1 MAKDSDRLAGNLGP
15 QNTGGLLT
23 GFLAEE
29 DEFDRRALWRL
40 GSWGAAAVGAV
51 VIAALANHS
60 SLGQRRDQIAAV
72 DLSRQATQLQ
82 LAARESQGE
91 TRRLASAVETL
102 NTDRD
107 RLYSRLTALEQ
118 GLDSMTGA
126 LARQN
131 VAAGKTTTAS
141 PAATQTATPAA
152 PATEASSSTS
162 SAAPAQPAS
171 PPAVAPVST
180 TVAAV
185 TERPKTEA
193 PAGAQPQPAAV
204 QQPTQPQASGAA
216 QLQTPSAPPAAAAAL
231 PKIVSNNAAAI
242 MPEPLNAPK
251 SMMGPPDPAAAKLI
265 EPAKAAPATAP
276 SAAPDAATSA
286 PAPAADADSA
296 AAASAPVQRVE
307 FAVDLG
313 SANSV
318 GGLRALWRGL
328 SKANSELAAL
338 RPIIVVRERSN
349 GQGMQLRLAAGPVS
363 DAAAAAKICA
373 SLTESE
379 RGCETTLFDGQRL
392 SLQTDD
398 KPDQAPAPVA
408 RPTQSRRGMQKRTRQ
423 EEPPAPPP
431 APKPE
436 PPSTLSTLFGRR

>member
-1 MAKDSDRLAGNLGP
+1 MAKDSDRLAGNLGT

-40 GSWGAAAVGAV
+40 GSWGAVAVGAV
-51 VIAALANHS
+51 VIAALANQS

-72 DLSRQATQLQ
+72 DMSRQATQLQ
-82 LAARESQGE
+82 LAARESQSE

-102 NTDRD
+102 STDRD

-131 VAAGKTTTAS
+131 VAAAKA
-141 PAATQTATPAA
+141 PAATATATA
-152 PATEASSSTS
+152 PATEATPSP
-162 SAAPAQPAS
+162 AAQLAS
-171 PPAVAPVST
+171 PPAVAPVTT

-185 TERPKTEA
+185 TERAKAET
-193 PAGAQPQPAAV
+193 PAAAQPAPPQLPAQHESSAS
-204 QQPTQPQASGAA
+204 PQPQM
-216 QLQTPSAPPAAAAAL
+216 PSAAPAAAAAL

-242 MPEPLNAPK
+242 SPMEPLSAPK

-265 EPAKAAPATAP
+265 EPAKAATAP
-276 SAAPDAATSA
+276 SAAPDAATST
-286 PAPAADADSA
+286 PAPGADADSA
-296 AAASAPVQRVE
+296 AGASAPVQRVE

-328 SKANSELAAL
+328 SKTNSELAAL

-349 GQGMQLRLAAGPVS
+349 GLGMQLRLAAGPVS

-373 SLTESE
+373 TLTESE

-392 SLQTDD
+392 SLQADD
-398 KPDQAPAPVA
+398 KPDQGPAPVA
-408 RPTQSRRGMQKRTRQ
+408 RPTQSRRGTQKRARQ
-423 EEPPAPPP
+423 EEPPA
-431 APKPE
+431 APVAKPE
-436 PPSTLSTLFGRR
+436 PPSTLSTLFGRK

>member
-1 MAKDSDRLAGNLGP
+1 MAKDSDRLAGNLGT

-40 GSWGAAAVGAV
+40 GSWGAVAVGAV
-51 VIAALANHS
+51 VIAALANQS

-72 DLSRQATQLQ
+72 DMSRQATQLQ
-82 LAARESQGE
+82 LAARESQSE

-126 LARQN
+126 LARQT
-131 VAAGKTTTAS
+131 VAAAKT
-141 PAATQTATPAA
+141 PAATATPTT
-152 PATEASSSTS
+152 PATEAAAST
-162 SAAPAQPAS
+162 PAQPTS
-171 PPAVAPVST
+171 PPAVAPVT
-180 TVAAV
+180 TTAAAV
-185 TERPKTEA
+185 TERAKTDTPAAGQPA
-193 PAGAQPQPAAV
+193 PAQLPAQPQSSTSP
-204 QQPTQPQASGAA
+204 QPQV
-216 QLQTPSAPPAAAAAL
+216 PSAAPAAAAAL

-242 MPEPLNAPK
+242 TPTEPLSAPK

-265 EPAKAAPATAP
+265 EPAKSAPTTAPA
-276 SAAPDAATSA
+276 AAPDATTSTT
-286 PAPAADADSA
+286 APAADADSA

-318 GGLRALWRGL
+318 VGLRALWRGL
-328 SKANSELAAL
+328 SKTNSELAAL

-349 GQGMQLRLAAGPVS
+349 GLGMQMRLAAGPVS

-373 SLTESE
+373 TLTESE

-392 SLQTDD
+392 SLQADD
-398 KPDQAPAPVA
+398 KPDQGPAPVA
-408 RPTQSRRGMQKRTRQ
+408 RPTQSRRGTQKRTRQ
-423 EEPPAPPP
+423 EEPPA
-431 APKPE
+431 APVAKPE
-436 PPSTLSTLFGRR
+436 PPSTLSTLFGRK

>member
-1 MAKDSDRLAGNLGP
+1 MANDSDRLAGNLGP

-231 PKIVSNNAAAI
+231 PKIVSNAAI
-242 MPEPLNAPK
+242 TPEPLSAPK

-276 SAAPDAATSA
+276 SASPDAATSA

-328 SKANSELAAL
+328 SKSSSELAAL

-349 GQGMQLRLAAGPVS
+349 GLGMQLRLAAGPVS

-392 SLQTDD
+392 SLQADD
-398 KPDQAPAPVA
+398 KPDQGPAPVA
-408 RPTQSRRGMQKRTRQ
+408 RPTQSRRGTQKRARQ
-423 EEPPAPPP
+423 EEPPA
-431 APKPE
+431 APVAKPE
-436 PPSTLSTLFGRR
+436 PPSTLSTLFGRK